1 MTNYIHKSLV
11 ESVQFFQDA
20 DPYFASSV
28 SMKLELAVFMPNVTL
43 FKLEQWGQRCTS
55 FNMVLLML
63 WMKMEK
69 TFITLD
75 EGSHFGGQKTH
86 RQSLHAI
93 SALQGPTVNLT
104 SNPDSSGTPV

>member
-1 MTNYIHKSLV
+1 MTNYICKSLV

-20 DPYFASSV
+20 DPYYVSSII
-28 SMKLELAVFMPNVTL
+28 MKLELEVFMPNDDIVRIGTM
-43 FKLEQWGQRCTS
+43 GT
-55 FNMVLLML
+55 
-63 WMKMEK
+63 KMYFIQHGVVDVMDENGK
-69 TFITLD
+69 TFVTLD

-104 SNPDSSGTPV
+104 SNSDSSGTPV